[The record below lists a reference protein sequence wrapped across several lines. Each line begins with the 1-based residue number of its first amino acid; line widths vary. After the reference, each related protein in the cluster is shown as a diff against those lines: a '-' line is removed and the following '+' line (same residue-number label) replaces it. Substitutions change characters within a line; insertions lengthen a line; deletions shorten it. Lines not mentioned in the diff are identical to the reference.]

1 MADALGGDSDVP
13 DHSLL
18 GTIGGFDLLEVIA
31 RGGMGIVYRARQSKP
46 QREVALKALS
56 GGDLLEGD
64 ARERFRIELDATA
77 SLDHPAILPVYES
90 GEESGVPFFTMKLAS
105 GGTLAGRIGSY
116 AGKWEEIASLMLW
129 VAEAVHFAHQQG
141 VIHRD
146 IKPGNILFDE
156 SGKAYV
162 SDFGLAKL
170 LGRQSDLTRS
180 IAMLGTPH
188 YLAPE
193 VAAKNAAAASPASD
207 IWALGAV
214 LFELLAGHPPFAAD
228 SVPSLLRSIVE
239 DEPKS
244 LPPEVPRPLRNIA
257 LKALNKDP
265 ARRYSSAACLADDL
279 GRWLRGDAV
288 LARPTHLFERLWIKS
303 RKRPRVIV
311 ISFIALIS
319 LCGVVWLEIHRR
331 AENVR
336 LLAIER
342 AMREESRARWL
353 DQARAGRVEKL
364 VGWRESGLEALR
376 KAAAVRPDAD
386 LRDEAINYLAGFDL
400 KEIPLPGGLPAD
412 DRNLSD
418 SSIRLADSGWDAATD
433 REAVKTGSGIVVR
446 QRSDQ
451 KVVAE
456 FPDLGLDDT
465 YAIILGPGG
474 RMVLVITT
482 TFRLILLDTQSAQTV
497 GSWEYGGISD
507 ATVGGDIMFLIT
519 SPAGEQPSAEG
530 PFEFFGVSMRDG
542 RRFPSKTVFDDDVN
556 VAKASQSA
564 DQPFIALAGK
574 DSLKIWNWKTGE
586 QRLSRPLTAPILKLE
601 WIAGRFVSRDK
612 GGAVAVYD
620 PLQKRHLDVQIGN
633 RKVLDFVIT
642 ADARALLLRDE
653 GNFATVIQLDS
664 LEPLVRMARTGPK
677 GPWID
682 LRRTPP
688 EVVENA
694 SQGHRFHQLV
704 RPDVLR
710 SISWTSLGF
719 SVSARAHFSP
729 DGRWLLLTTEQELRI
744 VDHVAGKVLLTMPL
758 EDAFC
763 AFFSH
768 DSKHLIVC
776 EERKISLHEL
786 VVENQQ
792 LKARHVRDLKQVE
805 EKFSSYPSLSYN
817 RRWLSVPESAERMLV
832 LDCGD
837 FETWQSFPAAG
848 AANVTWPS
856 GDGRWLVAG
865 SSGSSGLRLW
875 DRKAG
880 GEARMLREGQ
890 SAPKFSPDDR
900 WLVEKDK
907 DNAHITVYDTT
918 DWKAVFKT
926 RPVDEEWPGSIDWS
940 PDGRLLAVSMA
951 SNKVRLIEAGT
962 WRTVANLEGSTQDVG
977 QVLFSPCGGHLV
989 ETSETLIDIWDLV
1002 SMREKLAALGMPVAF
1017 PPPAAAPAQPPEFGD
1032 ALLPV
1037 E

>member
-13 DHSLL
+13 ERSPL

-31 RGGMGIVYRARQSKP
+31 RGGMGIVYRARQNKP

-56 GGDLLEGD
+56 GGDLLEGE

-90 GEESGVPFFTMKLAS
+90 GEESGVPFFTMKLAT
-105 GGTLAGRIGSY
+105 GGTLAGRTRSY
-116 AGKWEEIASLMLW
+116 VGKWEEIAGLMLW

-193 VAAKNAAAASPASD
+193 VAARNAAAASPASD

-228 SVPSLLRSIVE
+228 SVPALLRSIVE
-239 DEPKS
+239 DEPKP
-244 LPPEVPRPLRNIA
+244 LPPEVPRPLRTIA
-257 LKALNKDP
+257 LKALSKDP

-288 LARPTHLFERLWIKS
+288 MARPTHAFERLWMKS
-303 RKRPRVIV
+303 RKRPKMLLVSLVAVI
-311 ISFIALIS
+311 L
-319 LCGVVWLEIHRR
+319 LGCVVWLELHRR
-331 AENVR
+331 AESGR
-336 LLAIER
+336 MLAIEQS
-342 AMREESRARWL
+342 MREESRARWL
-353 DQARAGRVEKL
+353 DQARAGRVEKFA
-364 VGWRESGLEALR
+364 GWRESGLEALR

-400 KEIPLPGGLPAD
+400 KEIPLPGGLPPD

-418 SSIRLADSGWDAATD
+418 SSIRLADLGWDAATD

-474 RMVLVITT
+474 RMVLVITS
-482 TFRLILLDTQSAQTV
+482 TFRLILLDIQSAQTV

-507 ATVGGDIMFLIT
+507 ATVGRDIMFLIT
-519 SPAGEQPSAEG
+519 SPAGEQPSEEG
-530 PFEFFGVSMRDG
+530 RFEFFGVSMRDG

-556 VAKASQSA
+556 VAAASQSP
-564 DQPFIALAGK
+564 DQPFIALAGN

-601 WIAGRFVSRDK
+601 WSGGRFVSRDK
-612 GGAVAVYD
+612 GGAVAVFD
-620 PLQKRHLDVQIGN
+620 PLHKRQLDVQTGN
-633 RKVLDFVIT
+633 RKVLDFEIT
-642 ADARALLLRDE
+642 ADGRALLLRDE
-653 GNFATVIQLDS
+653 GNFATVIQPDS
-664 LEPLVRMARTGPK
+664 LEPLVRMARKNTVGPS
-677 GPWID
+677 ID

-688 EVVENA
+688 EVVEKA
-694 SQGHRFHQLV
+694 SQGNRFHQLV

-719 SVSARAHFSP
+719 PVPARAHFSP
-729 DGRWLLLTTEQELRI
+729 DGRWLLLTSINELRI
-744 VDHVAGKVLLTMPL
+744 VDHAAGKVLLTMPL
-758 EDAFC
+758 EDAFS
-763 AFFSH
+763 AFFSQ
-768 DSKHLIVC
+768 DSRLLIVC

-786 VVENQQ
+786 VVDNQQ
-792 LKARHVRDLKQVE
+792 LKTRHVRDLKQVE
-805 EKFSSYPSLSYN
+805 QEFSSYPSLSYN
-817 RRWLSVPESAERMLV
+817 RRWLSIPETKERIMV
-832 LDCGD
+832 LDCAD

-865 SSGSSGLRLW
+865 SSGGSGLRLW

-880 GEARMLREGQ
+880 GEARMLRAGG

-907 DNAHITVYDTT
+907 DNDHITIYDTSQ
-918 DWKAVFKT
+918 WKPVFQT
-926 RPVDEEWPGSIDWS
+926 LPVDEERPGSIDWS
-940 PDGRLLAVSMA
+940 PDGRLLAISMA
-951 SNKVRLIEAGT
+951 NHKVRVIEAGT
-962 WRTVANLEGSTQDVG
+962 WRTLANLEGSTQDVG

-989 ETSETLIDIWDLV
+989 ESSETLIDIWDLV
-1002 SMREKLAALGMPVAF
+1002 SMREKLASLGMPVAF
-1017 PPPAAAPAQPPEFGD
+1017 PPPVAVPAPPPEFGET
-1032 ALLPV
+1032 LLPV